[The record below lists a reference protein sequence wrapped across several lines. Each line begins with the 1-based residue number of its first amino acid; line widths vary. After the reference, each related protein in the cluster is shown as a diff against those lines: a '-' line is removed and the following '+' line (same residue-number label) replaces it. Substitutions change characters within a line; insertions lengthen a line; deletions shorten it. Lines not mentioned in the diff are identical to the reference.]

1 VTPDV
6 GPGDSGEPIQIPPES
21 LEGVILDLVSVA
33 ESLREKGDEVNAA
46 IINMV
51 IDQLDVFMPE

>member
-6 GPGDSGEPIQIPPES
+6 GPGNSGEPIPISPAV
-21 LEGVILDLVSVA
+21 LEGIILDLVSVA

-46 IINMV
+46 IVNMV
-51 IDQLDVFMPE
+51 IDQLDGFMPD

>member
-1 VTPDV
+1 MTPDV
-6 GPGDSGEPIQIPPES
+6 GPGDSGEPIQIPPEA

-46 IINMV
+46 IVNMV
-51 IDQLDVFMPE
+51 IDQLDAFMPE

>member
-1 VTPDV
+1 MTPDV
-6 GPGDSGEPIQIPPES
+6 GPGNSGEPIQVPPGA
-21 LEGVILDLVSVA
+21 LEGIILDLVSVA

-51 IDQLDVFMPE
+51 IDQLDAFMPD